1 MKPLI
6 ILHLFYPEM
15 WEGFNEYFKKLDVDF
30 DLMVSITEDKKEIID
45 TIKLSYPEVKVFVL
59 PNKGLD
65 VGPFLHILKYLKENN
80 LEYSHIVKLHTK
92 KSHYNI
98 SGLGDSWRKTLVD
111 CLIGN
116 NEIFKSNLD
125 TITNSPT
132 YKMVGSRVWL
142 LRAARNSHITIMNLL
157 NIKTPVS
164 SFIGGTMFIC
174 DYKIMVDFFTIGQLD
189 ELYNM
194 MPNGYV
200 RDHTFAH
207 DMERVFGFIVEEKG
221 FSIKGV

>member
-15 WEGFNEYFKKLDVDF
+15 WEEFKRYFDNLGIDF
-30 DLMVSITEDKKEIID
+30 DLMISITEDNKKILE
-45 TIKLSYPEVKVFVL
+45 TIKSSFPDSKIFVL

-65 VGPFLHILKYLKENN
+65 VGPFLHILKYVKENN
-80 LEYSHIVKLHTK
+80 LKYSHIVKLHTK
-92 KSHYNI
+92 KSHYNS
-98 SGLGDSWRKTLVD
+98 SGLGDSWRNSLVK
-111 CLIGN
+111 CLIGTPDT
-116 NEIFKSNLD
+116 FKTNLD
-125 TITNSPT
+125 CITDSHT
-132 YKMVGSRVWL
+132 YKMVGSKTWL
-142 LRAARNSHITIMNLL
+142 LRAGRNSHITIMNKL
-157 NIKTPVS
+157 NIKRPVS

-174 DYKIMVDFFTIGQLD
+174 DYDLMVNFFTVEQLD

>member
-15 WEGFNEYFKKLDVDF
+15 WDEFREYFKNLDVDF
-30 DLMVSITEDKKEIID
+30 DLMISISEGQNDISETVKK
-45 TIKLSYPEVKVFVL
+45 SYPDCKIFVL

-65 VGPFLHILKYLKENN
+65 VGPFLHILKYLKDNN

-92 KSHYNI
+92 RSHYNS
-98 SGLGDSWRKTLVD
+98 SGLGDSWRNALVK
-111 CLIGN
+111 CLIDSPS
-116 NEIFKSNLD
+116 IFKTNLE
-125 TITNSPT
+125 TITNSPS

-142 LRAARNSHITIMNLL
+142 LRASRYSHETILNKL
-157 NIKTPVS
+157 NIKRTTS

-174 DYKIMVDFFTIGQLD
+174 DYKIIVDFFTINQLD
-189 ELYNM
+189 DLYSM

-200 RDHTFAH
+200 RDHSFAH
-207 DMERVFGFIVEEKG
+207 DMERVFGFIIEEKG

>member
-1 MKPLI
+1 M
-6 ILHLFYPEM
+6 FYPEM

-92 KSHYNI
+92 KSHYNS